1 MIWLLVLIVILV
13 LIGGGLWG
21 WPLAAG
27 ILGASGATDKT
38 SALESIARLMRNYGI
53 TPAEVEAAFHAP
65 AASRME
71 PARRSKGDIAKTLL
85 AYLGAIFIL
94 AGISTYIGT
103 FWESMGSVMRVV
115 VTLGVGYILLIVL
128 VSALHENKYPKK
140 KFTGLILPLAL
151 ASVFM
156 MTGGWFVLVHEVFPR
171 GDNWRAAALFVF
183 GVMALHQ
190 GALLGKYR
198 LTVLAFTALFFVY
211 GFMQMGLDLLGVP
224 IAYIA
229 IILGASLFL
238 VATALE
244 DTSHR
249 LLAEPALLIGTCWM
263 NGGLFD
269 RIAMATSANW
279 ASLITGVCV
288 IFAAYGLHKAGR
300 YSRLTGLGYF
310 IGSVMAYSGLFDLV
324 HNTPVEL
331 LYLAV
336 TASMLYACVVLQSR
350 ALLFTTVIAMLGFIG
365 FYTAKH
371 FANSLGWPVT
381 LVLIGVAFLGVGT
394 IAIKVRRH
402 I

>member
-21 WPLAAG
+21 WPLLAG
-27 ILGASGATDKT
+27 ILGASSVTDKA
-38 SALESIARLMRNYGI
+38 SALENIARLMRSYDI
-53 TPAEVEAAFHAP
+53 TPAEVEAAFHAR
-65 AASRME
+65 AASRPE
-71 PARRSKGDIAKTLL
+71 PAKRSRGDIAKTLFT
-85 AYLGAIFIL
+85 YLGAIFIL

-103 FWESMGSVMRVV
+103 FWVSMGSVMRVV

-128 VSALHENKYPKK
+128 VSALHEK
-140 KFTGLILPLAL
+140 KFPRLILPLAL

-156 MTGGWFVLVHEVFPR
+156 MTGGWFVFIHEAFPH
-171 GDNWRAAALFVF
+171 GDNWRIAALSVF

-211 GFMQMGLDLLGVP
+211 GFMHVGLDLLGAP
-224 IAYIA
+224 YAYIA
-229 IILGASLFL
+229 IVLGASLFL

-249 LLAEPALLIGTCWM
+249 ILAEPALLIGICWL

-269 RIAMATSANW
+269 RIAMTASANW
-279 ASLITGVCV
+279 ASLIIGVCV
-288 IFAAYGLHKAGR
+288 MFTAYGLHKAGR

-310 IGSVMAYSGLFDLV
+310 VGSIMAYSGLFDLV
-324 HNTPVEL
+324 RNTPVEL

-381 LVLIGVAFLGVGT
+381 LVLMGVAFLGVGT
-394 IAIKVRRH
+394 IAIKVRRR